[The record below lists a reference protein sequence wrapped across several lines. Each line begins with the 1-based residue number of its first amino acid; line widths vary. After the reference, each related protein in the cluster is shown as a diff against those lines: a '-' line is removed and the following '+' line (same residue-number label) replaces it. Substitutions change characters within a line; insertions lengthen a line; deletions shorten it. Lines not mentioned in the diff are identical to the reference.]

1 LAHRKRLEEELL
13 SKINDYDSKMQQLA
27 DEIEATT
34 ANYALEQQQFE
45 QLKVYH
51 KISMSTSFIYVAPI
65 ALQTRSPGEV

>member
-1 LAHRKRLEEELL
+1 ML

-45 QLKVYH
+45 QLKVYMM
-51 KISMSTSFIYVAPI
+51 KFQCQLVLFM
-65 ALQTRSPGEV
+65 